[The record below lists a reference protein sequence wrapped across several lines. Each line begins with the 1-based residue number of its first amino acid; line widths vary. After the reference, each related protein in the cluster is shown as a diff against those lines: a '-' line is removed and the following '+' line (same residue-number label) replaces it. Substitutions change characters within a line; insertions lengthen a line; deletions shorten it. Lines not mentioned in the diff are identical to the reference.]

1 MRAAIVGGGVI
12 GLSVA
17 WRLADDGHAVE
28 VFDDAP
34 GTGASYAAAGMLAP
48 AGEAW
53 FNEDALVRIG
63 AQSLQ
68 MWPEF
73 AAELSRVADHDVWL
87 RREGSL
93 LVGTDEADAADLDR
107 VHGLLEQH
115 GLTAERLTRREAR
128 RLEPALT
135 TSLRR
140 TVLVPGDRSVHN
152 RRVIEALLRAC
163 ERAGVG
169 VRPERA
175 DVVVDEQGA
184 ATGVRGRQ
192 SGAVHEA
199 DVTVVAAGSALSG
212 VEGVPALLRS
222 AVRPVK
228 GEILRLH
235 SSQTLLQ
242 HTVRARVRGDTVYA
256 VPRPDGG
263 IVLGA
268 TSDERDDLRVTA
280 DGVYEVL
287 RRGIAVVP
295 GLRECELVEA
305 TARARPGTADNGPL
319 VGETGVPNLLL
330 AAGHY
335 RGGVLMAPVTA
346 LAVTSLLRGDA
357 VPDTVAP
364 FTPLRLTDPQR
375 ASEPDRLTGAPR

>member
-1 MRAAIVGGGVI
+1 MRVAILGGGVV

-17 WRLADDGHAVE
+17 WRLAADGHAVA

-34 GTGASYAAAGMLAP
+34 GAGASYAAAGMLAP

-63 AQSLQ
+63 AESLR

-87 RREGSL
+87 RQEGSL

-107 VHGLLEQH
+107 VHGLLERH
-115 GLTAERLTRREAR
+115 DLAAERLTRREAR
-128 RLEPALT
+128 GLEPALA

-140 TVLVPGDRSVHN
+140 SVLVPGDRSVHN
-152 RRVIEALLRAC
+152 RRVVEALQRAC
-163 ERAGVG
+163 ERAGVD

-175 DVVVDEQGA
+175 DVVVDEAGA
-184 ATGVRGRQ
+184 ATGVRGRM

-199 DVTVVAAGSALSG
+199 HTTVVAAGAALSE
-212 VEGVPALLRS
+212 VEGVPAPLRR

-235 SSQTLLQ
+235 TSQVLLR

-256 VPRPDGG
+256 VPRADGE

-305 TARARPGTADNGPL
+305 TARARPGTGDNGPL
-319 VGETGVPNLLL
+319 IGETGVSNLLL

-335 RGGVLMAPVTA
+335 RGGVLMAPITA
-346 LAVTSLLRGDA
+346 LALTSLLRGDA
-357 VPDTVAP
+357 VPESVAP
-364 FTPLRLTDPQR
+364 FTPQRLTDLE
-375 ASEPDRLTGAPR
+375 EPDRLTGAPR